1 MQAIGYDLICFKWWG
16 GFFFFFFNKGLLFI
30 WIKHVLTFGM
40 LFLFNNTEFVSISD
54 LLTDFFVCK
63 LHFSY

>member
-1 MQAIGYDLICFKWWG
+1 MQAIGYDLICFNEG
-16 GFFFFFFNKGLLFI
+16 VFLIFFNKGLLFI
-30 WIKHVLTFGM
+30 WTKHVLTFGM